1 MLGSYIDPDS
11 IYLLKSLTHHNEL
24 IYLHIEHPYE
34 TSPNREIGFIGR
46 IIGSANQYR
55 DEYEQM
61 IGRERRNLESIGV
74 HHLRIMTTEIFDTRL
89 NYFFKYQYVR

>member
-1 MLGSYIDPDS
+1 MLGSYIDPNS
-11 IYLLKSLTHHNEL
+11 IDLLRSLTHHNEL

-46 IIGSANQYR
+46 IVGSATQYR

-61 IGRERRNLESIGV
+61 IEREGRNLESIGA
-74 HHLRIMTTEIFDTRL
+74 HHLRIGTTEILDTRL